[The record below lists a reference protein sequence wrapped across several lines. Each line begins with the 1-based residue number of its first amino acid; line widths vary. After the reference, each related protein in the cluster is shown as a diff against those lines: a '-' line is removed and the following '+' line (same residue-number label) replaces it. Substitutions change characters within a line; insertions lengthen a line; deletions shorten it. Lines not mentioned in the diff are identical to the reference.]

1 MKEIFI
7 GKPLHW
13 LIWIVVGVVLYLL
26 GSMKLHVQSF
36 VPFMFAVLALAAGA
50 VLLVIL
56 TYRKGDRI
64 TREPFDDAGNQ

>member
-13 LIWIVVGVVLYLL
+13 LIWIVIAVALYLL
-26 GSMKLHVQSF
+26 GDMKLHVQSF
-36 VPFMFAVLALAAGA
+36 VPFIFAVLALAAGA

-64 TREPFDDAGNQ
+64 TREPFDEPADQ

>member
-1 MKEIFI
+1 MKDIFI

-13 LIWIVVGVVLYLL
+13 LIWVVIAVAFYLL
-26 GSMKLHVQSF
+26 GGMKLHVQSF
-36 VPFMFAVLALAAGA
+36 VPFVFVVLALAAAA

-64 TREPFDDAGNQ
+64 TREPFDDTGDQ

>member
-1 MKEIFI
+1 MKDIFI

-13 LIWIVVGVVLYLL
+13 LIWAVIAVAFYVL
-26 GSMKLHVQSF
+26 GGMKLHVQSF
-36 VPFMFAVLALAAGA
+36 VPFVFVVLALAAAA

-64 TREPFDDAGNQ
+64 TREPFDDPGDQ

>member
-13 LIWIVVGVVLYLL
+13 LIWIVVAVVLYLL
-26 GSMKLHVQSF
+26 GSTKLHVQSF

-64 TREPFDDAGNQ
+64 TREPFDEAGNQ